1 MRDARSVG
9 APHARRAARLCRRGG
24 STRREGVHLRRRRG
38 GTSRGRGRG
47 AHHAPRDRR
56 AARGAER
63 RRGRPRRAPFNRAD
77 AARRAGRDGR
87 PRRGGRRERRHPR
100 GRDPRDRQRRAGR
113 PPAHAARGHGCEGA
127 RGMTIQNRFD
137 TISPLDNRFYGG
149 DATLYKALHPYLSAA
164 AAIRYQARVE
174 GALAQALA
182 DVGICDHAAADAI
195 ARAADRSTPQEVA
208 EEETKTRHDVRALVN
223 VIRAQ
228 VPDEAKR
235 FVHLGATSSD
245 IVDTA
250 NALRYRECVDRVL
263 VPTIA
268 ALIARCISI
277 AEAEAETTQIGRT
290 HGRHAE
296 PVTFGFALAEYVARL
311 GDRLEQL
318 RLAAPRMPGKLP
330 GAVRP
335 YNALRLLSTDPPALE
350 RRFLSSLGLHAA
362 PVSTQI
368 VPPEGWT
375 DLAHACIS
383 ALGVMAN
390 LADDMRQLQRSEIGE
405 VAESF
410 ATDQVGSSTMP
421 HKRNPVSFENV
432 KSIWKAI
439 APRMLT
445 TYMDQISEHQR
456 DLTNSASQRFLG
468 ELLAATT
475 YAAGRLASSLDG
487 MRVDRE
493 RLKANL

>member
-1 MRDARSVG
+1 
-9 APHARRAARLCRRGG
+9 
-24 STRREGVHLRRRRG
+24 
-38 GTSRGRGRG
+38 
-47 AHHAPRDRR
+47 
-56 AARGAER
+56 
-63 RRGRPRRAPFNRAD
+63 
-77 AARRAGRDGR
+77 
-87 PRRGGRRERRHPR
+87 
-100 GRDPRDRQRRAGR
+100 
-113 PPAHAARGHGCEGA
+113 
-127 RGMTIQNRFD
+127 MTHTRFD
-137 TISPLDNRFYGG
+137 DLSPLDYRFIGG
-149 DATLYKALHPYLSAA
+149 DQKLHKELAPFLSAA
-164 AAIRYQARVE
+164 AVVRYQARVE
-174 GALAQALA
+174 GALALALA
-182 DVGICDHAAADAI
+182 DLGIADKQVANAI
-195 ARAADRSTPQEVA
+195 ASAADRITAQEVA
-208 EEETKTRHDVRALVN
+208 EEETRTRHDVRALVN

-228 VPDEAKR
+228 VPDDAKR
-235 FVHLGATSSD
+235 FVHLGATSYD

-250 NALRYRECVDRVL
+250 NALRYRECVERVL

-268 ALIARCISI
+268 VLIAKCISI
-277 AEAEAETTQIGRT
+277 AEAEAETAQIGRT

-296 PVTFGFALAEYVARL
+296 PVTFGFAMAEYVARL

-318 RLAAPRMPGKLP
+318 RLAARRLPGKLS
-330 GAVRP
+330 GAVGAF
-335 YNALRLLSTDPPALE
+335 NALALLADDPRALE
-350 RRFLSSLGLHAA
+350 RRFLASLGLHAA

-410 ATDQVGSSTMP
+410 AAEQVGSSTMP

-432 KSIWKAI
+432 KSIWKAM
-439 APRMLT
+439 APRMIT

-468 ELLAATT
+468 EILAATT

-487 MRVDRE
+487 MRVDRD
-493 RLKANL
+493 RLKANLAMSRGAIAAEPLYVLLAKYGHPDSHEAVRRLTIEADRGGRTLLEVATLDNDLREYLRKFSPDERRILERPEEYRGLATQVAKDVASSWRERLKGVLPE